1 VFFRVMPS
9 TQRGIAMA
17 AKKAPAIVPSTA
29 RPSETD
35 SADFY
40 DDFGLSA
47 HWGERIITA
56 VAATL
61 GITIVA
67 AVALLMGMA

>member
-1 VFFRVMPS
+1 
-9 TQRGIAMA
+9 MA
-17 AKKAPAIVPSTA
+17 AKKAPSINPSD
-29 RPSETD
+29 SE

-47 HWGERIITA
+47 QWGERVITA

>member
-1 VFFRVMPS
+1 
-9 TQRGIAMA
+9 MA
-17 AKKAPAIVPSTA
+17 AKKAPAI
-29 RPSETD
+29 RPSDTD
-35 SADFY
+35 AADFY
-40 DDFGLSA
+40 DDWGLSA
-47 HWGERIITA
+47 QWGERIITA

>member
-1 VFFRVMPS
+1 
-9 TQRGIAMA
+9 MA
-17 AKKAPAIVPSTA
+17 VRKAPVLRS
-29 RPSETD
+29 RETD
-35 SADFY
+35 AADFY
-40 DDFGLSA
+40 DDLNLSA
-47 HWGERIITA
+47 HWGEKIITA

>member
-1 VFFRVMPS
+1 
-9 TQRGIAMA
+9 MA
-17 AKKAPAIVPSTA
+17 AKKVPAL
-29 RPSETD
+29 RPSKTD
-35 SADFY
+35 AADFY

-47 HWGERIITA
+47 HWGERVITA
-56 VAATL
+56 VAAAL